1 MNVKSMIAVVVLS
14 LTASAF
20 SAVTI
25 TNVTCQQRYPWN
37 GLVDIDYEIQSD
49 DAEAQYFVYPKGED
63 RRLGEKII
71 MHTLMGDGATN
82 AVGVGK
88 HRMIWDA
95 KADMPNFHTP
105 DFAVTL
111 QTIAQGAQYLVIDLS
126 GGTNAVTYP
135 VRYSTTPPDITTDKC
150 RTTELWLR
158 LILPGTF
165 MMGSPET
172 ERNRKSD
179 EQYHPVRLT
188 RPYYMGIFELTQKQW
203 MLISGTTDAA
213 NYVGDCRPVDKVSYD
228 MIRGRNLGAKWP
240 KSDEVDDN
248 SFMGIIR
255 RKTSLKFDL
264 PTEAQWEYACRAGTT
279 NSWNSGQDGNYF
291 YMSGNDR
298 GNEELSKLGRYDI
311 NRNDGHD
318 SYSQHTKVGLYLS
331 NSWDI
336 YDMHGNVR
344 EWCLDGYKSL
354 MAKYEEIDPVGA
366 DATEKRCLRG
376 GHYHDIASYCRSAAR
391 YAENSDIIGYWDGY
405 KYAGIGFRVVC
416 LPVE

>member
-1 MNVKSMIAVVVLS
+1 MNANAMMAVVVLG
-14 LTASAF
+14 LAAQTLA
-20 SAVTI
+20 AVTI

-63 RRLGEKII
+63 RRLGERII
-71 MHTLMGDGATN
+71 MHTLSGDGATN

-165 MMGSPET
+165 MMGSPT
-172 ERNRKSD
+172 S
-179 EQYHPVRLT
+179 EQDRSSNEQQHQVRLT
-188 RPYYMGIFELTQKQW
+188 RPYYIGVFELTQKQW
-203 MLISGTTDAA
+203 MLISGAA
-213 NYVGDCRPVDKVSYD
+213 NVICYAGDSRPVDAVSYD
-228 MIRGRNLGAKWP
+228 MIRGANLGAQWP
-240 KSDEVDDN
+240 KSDSVDED
-248 SFMGIIR
+248 SFIGVIR
-255 RKTSLKFDL
+255 RKTSLKFDI

-279 NSWNSGQDGNYF
+279 GRWNNGEEGSDFYHDNSHGGNY
-291 YMSGNDR
+291 NL
-298 GNEELSKLGRYDI
+298 NILGRYAA

-318 SYSQHTKVGLYLS
+318 SYGEHTKVGMYLP
-331 NSWDI
+331 NAWGL
-336 YDMHGNVR
+336 YDMHGNVL
-344 EWCLDGYKSL
+344 EWCLDGYKSV
-354 MAKYEEIDPVGA
+354 MANYEEIDPVGA
-366 DATEKRCLRG
+366 DSTEKRCLRG
-376 GHYHDIASYCRSAAR
+376 GHYHYIALLCRSATR
-391 YAENSDIIGYWDGY
+391 RAENSNIIGYWDGH

>member
-1 MNVKSMIAVVVLS
+1 MNAKSMTMVAVLG
-14 LTASAF
+14 LAAQTFA
-20 SAVTI
+20 AVTI

-63 RRLGEKII
+63 RRLGERII

-165 MMGSPET
+165 MMGSPTT
-172 ERNRKSD
+172 ESGRGSN
-179 EQYHPVRLT
+179 EQQHSVRLT
-188 RPYYMGIFELTQKQW
+188 RPYYIGVFEITQKQW
-203 MLISGTTDAA
+203 MLVSGTTNAICH
-213 NYVGDCRPVDKVSYD
+213 VGDCRPVDRVSYN
-228 MIRGRNLGAKWP
+228 MIRGSNIGSQWP
-240 KSDEVDDN
+240 VSDAVDVD
-248 SFMGIIR
+248 SFVGVMR
-255 RKTSLKFDL
+255 HKTSLKFDL

-279 NSWNSGQDGNYF
+279 SALNNGG
-291 YMSGNDR
+291 GTENDM
-298 GNEELSKLGRYDI
+298 KKVGRYWG
-311 NRNDGHD
+311 NTSDGRE
-318 SYSQHTKVGLYLS
+318 SYSQHTKVGVYLP
-331 NSWDI
+331 NTWGL
-336 YDMHGNVR
+336 YDMHGNVS
-344 EWCLDGYKSL
+344 EWCRDLYQAQL
-354 MAKYEEIDPVGA
+354 PEHEVVDPVGSA
-366 DATEKRCLRG
+366 NLGGQRCWRG
-376 GHYHDIASYCRSAAR
+376 GAWNIGSWGTWTCCRSAAR
-391 YAENSDIIGYWDGY
+391 SSASPSTTRVNFSNDEAQHQQGNT
-405 KYAGIGFRVVC
+405 GFRVVC
-416 LPVE
+416 LPIE